1 MRNKRK
7 KDKVLRIFVVLIIL
21 IIGIYF
27 GYNKLLNNHNNISSD
42 SKVNVDDNN
51 HSTSISLIMAGDN
64 LINDKLYNA
73 AKKGDG
79 SYDFKSMYS
88 YIKDIV
94 KNYDLAYYNQET
106 ILGGSEIG
114 VSSYPAFNSPYEV
127 GDATIDTGFNLV
139 SLATNHTLD
148 RGEKAIINSLN
159 YWNNKSNVLTSGS
172 YLSNDDRNKVNIKE
186 VNNITYTMLNYTYGT
201 NGIKVPEGKEYLVN
215 IWPCTGNNPDNDTK
229 YQEYKEVVKEDI
241 LRVRDKVDLL
251 IVAMHFGV
259 EYTHV
264 PTNYQIDMAE
274 FLSSLGVD
282 IIIGTHPHVI
292 MPITYINDTLVIYSL
307 GNFLSAQDTNNDYN
321 TTVGLLSSI
330 KITKNIDKDNNSS
343 IKLISKILEKHN
355 ILYDSSN
362 LGKDALDRIR
372 KGDKYDLILLDEDM
386 PYLSW
391 NVIMKK
397 LKNIKGF
404 KIPVIILTKND
415 GMNNIKE
422 YKDVGITDYI
432 LKPIDKDYLMN
443 KISKYLK

>member
-73 AKKGDG
+73 AKKDDG

-229 YQEYKEVVKEDI
+229 YQEYKKVVKEDI

-264 PTNYQIDMAE
+264 PTKYQIDMAE

-343 IKLISKILEKHN
+343 IKLSDLNNELIYTTSKDGYKI
-355 ILYDSSN
+355 IPFSN
-362 LGKDALDRIR
+362 PDI
-372 KGDKYDLILLDEDM
+372 
-386 PYLSW
+386 
-391 NVIMKK
+391 
-397 LKNIKGF
+397 
-404 KIPVIILTKND
+404 
-415 GMNNIKE
+415 
-422 YKDVGITDYI
+422 
-432 LKPIDKDYLMN
+432 KDYLNDYERVYN
-443 KISKYLK
+443 KYANIVRSIDSSININSLS

>member
-7 KDKVLRIFVVLIIL
+7 KDKVLRIFIVLIIL

-73 AKKGDG
+73 AKKDDG

-172 YLSNDDRNKVNIKE
+172 YLSNDDRNKVNIKK

-215 IWPCTGNNPDNDTK
+215 IWSCTGNNPDNDTK
-229 YQEYKEVVKEDI
+229 YQEYKEVVKKDI

-282 IIIGTHPHVI
+282 IIIGTHPHVV

-343 IKLISKILEKHN
+343 IKLSDLNNELIYTTNKDGYKI
-355 ILYDSSN
+355 IPFSN
-362 LGKDALDRIR
+362 PDI
-372 KGDKYDLILLDEDM
+372 
-386 PYLSW
+386 
-391 NVIMKK
+391 
-397 LKNIKGF
+397 
-404 KIPVIILTKND
+404 
-415 GMNNIKE
+415 
-422 YKDVGITDYI
+422 
-432 LKPIDKDYLMN
+432 KDYLNDYERVYN
-443 KISKYLK
+443 KYANIVRSIDSSININSLS

>member
-73 AKKGDG
+73 AKKDDG

-172 YLSNDDRNKVNIKE
+172 YLSNNDRNKVNIKE

-229 YQEYKEVVKEDI
+229 YQEYKEVVKKDI

-282 IIIGTHPHVI
+282 IIIGTHPHVV

-343 IKLISKILEKHN
+343 IKLSDLNNELIYTTNKDGYKI
-355 ILYDSSN
+355 IPFSN
-362 LGKDALDRIR
+362 PDI
-372 KGDKYDLILLDEDM
+372 
-386 PYLSW
+386 
-391 NVIMKK
+391 
-397 LKNIKGF
+397 
-404 KIPVIILTKND
+404 
-415 GMNNIKE
+415 
-422 YKDVGITDYI
+422 
-432 LKPIDKDYLMN
+432 KDYLNDYERVYN
-443 KISKYLK
+443 KYANIVRSIDSSININSLS

>member
-7 KDKVLRIFVVLIIL
+7 KDKVLRMFVVLIIL

-73 AKKGDG
+73 AKKDDG

-172 YLSNDDRNKVNIKE
+172 YLSNNDRNKVNIKE

-229 YQEYKEVVKEDI
+229 YQEYKEVVKKDI

-264 PTNYQIDMAE
+264 PTKYQIDMAE

-321 TTVGLLSSI
+321 TTVGLLSGI
-330 KITKNIDKDNNSS
+330 KITKNIDKDNNTS
-343 IKLISKILEKHN
+343 IKLSDLNNELIYTTNKDGYKI
-355 ILYDSSN
+355 IPFSN
-362 LGKDALDRIR
+362 PDI
-372 KGDKYDLILLDEDM
+372 
-386 PYLSW
+386 
-391 NVIMKK
+391 
-397 LKNIKGF
+397 
-404 KIPVIILTKND
+404 
-415 GMNNIKE
+415 
-422 YKDVGITDYI
+422 
-432 LKPIDKDYLMN
+432 KDYLNDYERVYN
-443 KISKYLK
+443 KYANIVRSIDSSININSLS

>member
-229 YQEYKEVVKEDI
+229 YQEYKEVVKKDI

-292 MPITYINDTLVIYSL
+292 MPITYINDALVIYSL

-343 IKLISKILEKHN
+343 IKLSDLNNELIYTTNKDGYKI
-355 ILYDSSN
+355 IPFSN
-362 LGKDALDRIR
+362 PDI
-372 KGDKYDLILLDEDM
+372 
-386 PYLSW
+386 
-391 NVIMKK
+391 
-397 LKNIKGF
+397 
-404 KIPVIILTKND
+404 
-415 GMNNIKE
+415 
-422 YKDVGITDYI
+422 
-432 LKPIDKDYLMN
+432 KDYLNDYERVYN
-443 KISKYLK
+443 KYANIVRSIDSSININSLS